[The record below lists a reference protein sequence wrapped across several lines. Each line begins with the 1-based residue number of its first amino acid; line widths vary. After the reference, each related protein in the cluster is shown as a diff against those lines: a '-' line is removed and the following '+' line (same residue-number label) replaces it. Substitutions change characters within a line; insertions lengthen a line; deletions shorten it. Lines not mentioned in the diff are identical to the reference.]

1 MNEVSFKRTKTYS
14 EEEEEEESDSNEFVK
29 LRTTCGMK
37 SQI

>member
-14 EEEEEEESDSNEFVK
+14 EEAEEERNSNEFLK
-29 LRTTCGMK
+29 LRTTYGMK